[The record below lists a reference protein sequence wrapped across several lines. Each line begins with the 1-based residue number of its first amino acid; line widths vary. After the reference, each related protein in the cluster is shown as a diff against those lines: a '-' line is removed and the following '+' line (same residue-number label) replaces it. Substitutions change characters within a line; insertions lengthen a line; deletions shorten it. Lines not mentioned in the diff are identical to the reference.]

1 MTGATGL
8 LGRQMMRTLSSTSWE
23 ARLGSTSWG
32 PHHGAPSAQVLR
44 LASVIFSSGY
54 LDIDI
59 PCLLFNTCRSHW
71 HLVFASLFCIFWM
84 ILAGLWA
91 FKSRTQPPS
100 IVTCD
105 LTQEE
110 AFWQLMQQFR
120 PQAWDTDMFR
130 GCTCQRMT
138 WPGEN
143 EAR

>member
-8 LGRQMMRTLSSTSWE
+8 LGRQMIRTLSSTSWE

-91 FKSRTQPPS
+91 LQKQNAASLH
-100 IVTCD
+100 CD
-105 LTQEE
+105 LRFD
-110 AFWQLMQQFR
+110 AG
-120 PQAWDTDMFR
+120 R
-130 GCTCQRMT
+130 GVLATHAAVPATGLGYRHVQRMHVSKDDM
-138 WPGEN
+138 
-143 EAR
+143 AR